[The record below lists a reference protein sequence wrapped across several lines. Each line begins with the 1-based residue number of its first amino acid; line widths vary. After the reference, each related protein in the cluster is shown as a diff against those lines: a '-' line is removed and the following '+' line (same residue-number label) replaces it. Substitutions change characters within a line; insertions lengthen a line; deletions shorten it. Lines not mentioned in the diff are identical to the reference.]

1 VKRFDFSGVNDA
13 FCKVFVLRFGVQKYH
28 LVLQVTEACS
38 PVSASLL
45 LLLITSGG
53 AAADEPVFVSNNK
66 VSLAIYIS
74 VT

>member
-1 VKRFDFSGVNDA
+1 MS
-13 FCKVFVLRFGVQKYH
+13 
-28 LVLQVTEACS
+28 QVTEACS
-38 PVSASLL
+38 PVSASHL

-66 VSLAIYIS
+66 GCLAVDIS